1 MKKLRLIPR
10 LDIKN
15 NTVVKGIHLEG
26 LRVVGRPDELAH
38 RYYQQGADELL
49 YVDAVASLYE
59 RNSLTEI
66 IKAAAQRIFV
76 PLTVGGGIRKIED
89 ITQILHSGA
98 DKVAINTAGIREP
111 EFLRRAVRKFG
122 SQCIVLSVQAKRRG
136 PGQWEAYTETGRQRT
151 HRDALDW
158 IRQAQELGVGEVLM
172 TSVDA
177 EGTKKGFDL
186 ELINAAARLCSVPL
200 IVSGGAGS
208 PEHVRDVL
216 RLPGVEAAAAAS
228 IYHYGLS
235 SVSATKALLRA
246 SGVEVRL

>member
-1 MKKLRLIPR
+1 MKKLRVIAR

-26 LRVVGRPDELAH
+26 LRVVGRPDELAD
-38 RYYQQGADELL
+38 RYYSQGVDELL

-66 IKAAAQRIFV
+66 IKAAARRVFV
-76 PLTVGGGIRKIED
+76 PMTVGGGIRKIED
-89 ITQILHSGA
+89 ITEILHSGA
-98 DKVAINTAGIREP
+98 DKVAVNTAAIRNP
-111 EFLRRAVRKFG
+111 EFLRQAVHKFG

-136 PGQWEAYTETGRQRT
+136 PGQWEAYTETGRERT
-151 HRDALDW
+151 HRDAIAW
-158 IRQAQELGVGEVLM
+158 IREALALGVGEVLL

-186 ELINAAARLCSVPL
+186 ELVAAAARVCAVPL

-208 PEHVRDVL
+208 AQHLVDVL
-216 RLPGVEAAAAAS
+216 RTPGVDAVAMAS
-228 IYHYGLS
+228 VLHYGLLTIGDAK
-235 SVSATKALLRA
+235 SALR
-246 SGVEVRL
+246 GDGLEVRL